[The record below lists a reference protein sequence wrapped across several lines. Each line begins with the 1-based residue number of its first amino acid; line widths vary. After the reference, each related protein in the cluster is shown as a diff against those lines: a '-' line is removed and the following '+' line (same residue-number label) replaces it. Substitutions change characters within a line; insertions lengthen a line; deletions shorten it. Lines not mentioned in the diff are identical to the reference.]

1 MIYDISYALFK
12 LRPGAKWAHR
22 GEGMDFNGI
31 EWLDEDV
38 TQPTNEEI
46 LEIINE
52 ADSLEPMRLLR
63 QERDKRL
70 LATDWWAVSDRTIT
84 NAQKEYRQLLRDIT
98 INATPTILPNNK
110 LNLDSINWPTMP

>member
-1 MIYDISYALFK
+1 MFLGRTTIKAI
-12 LRPGAKWAHR
+12 RT
-22 GEGMDFNGI
+22 I
-31 EWLDEDV
+31 
-38 TQPTNEEI
+38 TNENEEQSI
-46 LEIINE
+46 VFHNQQRRKTPREIINE

-110 LNLDSINWPTMP
+110 LNLDSINWPTKP